1 MATRY
6 DLSAVPPQGGYLAKR
21 CPVKAQWDVLQ
32 PGEPLSPSPPLQ
44 RRLDRG
50 VAFEREVVTRLIEL
64 HPSAASISPQDAE
77 RTDPV
82 KAAREAETVQAMGA
96 GVPLII
102 AGRLPADLVG
112 RRVGEPDLLV
122 AVDGAAKYRPVDIK
136 HHRTLQ
142 GVPGDPARFTPRPPP
157 GLAQRPPGG
166 LPAVCSSLDRLAW
179 EYAAAAGDVSARK
192 RGEDLL
198 QLAHYQRMLES
209 IGFAADDGRYGGI
222 VGVEGVVTRYDQDAP
237 VWTTPSSS
245 GRRAGPGGPLPGAP
259 RKNRSTMAV
268 YDFEFDFRLDII
280 AVAAQHLL
288 DPAVQ
293 PLVVPVRITECDEC
307 PWWSWCGP
315 QLQAGAGDVS
325 LLPGVGWRAWRTHRA
340 HGVTNRAELAR
351 LDYRTATLIAAG
363 VDLRPVLAALD
374 SEPDSTPI
382 AGLVGERR
390 KTRLARLAAA
400 GIDTV
405 GDARGLDAK
414 TASYSDAPMR
424 DLPQQIDNARAAL
437 GPSLVYRRRGV
448 SQVSVPRGD
457 LEVDIDMENTEDGV
471 YLWGTLV
478 TDRAGRADYRAFVTW
493 EPLTAEVEADLFGEF
508 WSWLTDLRKAAKD
521 NRKVFRAYC
530 YNANAENSQLRRIGA
545 ALRLESEVAEFIGS
559 GEWIDLLAVFG
570 GQLITGRSAGL
581 KHVAGLASFS
591 WSVPDPS
598 GAGSIVRYDDAIRGS
613 AAAKDWLLEYNRC
626 DVEATRALRNWLD
639 GSAKDCPAIQDL

>member
-6 DLSAVPPQGGYLAKR
+6 DISAVPPQGGYLAKR
-21 CPVKAQWDVLQ
+21 CPVKAQWDVLV
-32 PGEPLSPSPPLQ
+32 PAEPLPPSPPLQ

-50 VAFEREVVTRLIEL
+50 VAFEREVVTRLVEL
-64 HPSAASISPQDAE
+64 HPGAVVITAQDPE
-77 RTDPV
+77 RTDAV
-82 KAAREAETVQAMGA
+82 KAARETETLRAMTD

-102 AGRLPADLVG
+102 AGRLPTDLVG

-122 AVDGAAKYRPVDIK
+122 AVDGGSRYRPVDIK

-142 GVPGDPARFTPRPPP
+142 GVPGDSSP
-157 GLAQRPPGG
+157 GLARQSTGSVQA
-166 LPAVCSSLDRLAW
+166 LCSSLDRLAW
-179 EYAAAAGDVSARK
+179 EYAAAADGVSARK

-209 IGFAADDGRYGGI
+209 IGFAAEDGRLGGI
-222 VGVEGVVTRYDQDAP
+222 VGVEGTVTWYDLDATL
-237 VWTTPSSS
+237 WQTPSVS
-245 GRRAGPGGPLPGAP
+245 GR

-280 AVAAQHLL
+280 AVAAQHRV

-293 PLVVPVRITECDEC
+293 TLVVPVRITECDEC

-340 HGVTNRAELAR
+340 HGVTDRAELAG
-351 LDYRTATLIAAG
+351 LDYRTATLVAAG

-374 SEPDSTPI
+374 SAPDSTSI
-382 AGLVGERR
+382 VDIVGERG
-390 KTRLARLAAA
+390 KSRLASLAAA
-400 GIDTV
+400 GIDTL
-405 GDARGLDAK
+405 GDARSLDEK

-437 GPSLVYRRRGV
+437 GPSPAYRRRGV
-448 SQVSVPRGD
+448 DQVSVPRAEI
-457 LEVDIDMENTEDGV
+457 EVDIDMENTEDGV

-478 TDRAGRADYRAFVTW
+478 TDESGRSDYRAFVTW
-493 EPLTAEVEADLFGEF
+493 EPLTAEVEADLFRQF
-508 WSWLTDLRKAAKD
+508 WSWLTGLRKQAKD
-521 NRKVFRAYC
+521 HRKVFRAYC
-530 YNANAENSQLRRIGA
+530 YNASAENGQLRRIAA
-545 ALRLESEVAEFIGS
+545 ALGLDREVAEFIGS

-570 GQLITGRSAGL
+570 AQLITGQSAGL
-581 KHVAGLASFS
+581 KNVAGLAGFA

-613 AAAKDWLLEYNRC
+613 AAAIDWLLEYNRC

-639 GSAKDCPAIQDL
+639 GDARDCPSVQDLAGGATLAS